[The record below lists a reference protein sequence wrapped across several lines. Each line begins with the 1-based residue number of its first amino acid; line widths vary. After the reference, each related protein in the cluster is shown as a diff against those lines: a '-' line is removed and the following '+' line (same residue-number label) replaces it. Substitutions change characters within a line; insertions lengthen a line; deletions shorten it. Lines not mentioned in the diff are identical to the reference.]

1 MVKMGAFVRFST
13 IGLGAA
19 LALAMVAMPSEAMA
33 AGDNVPDAVIDHVV
47 DGRDLSFQN
56 PITGS
61 TATVIF
67 PEWLVQVPESVPLIG
82 GESINFGITR
92 HLAIMWVVAVLLMVF
107 VSLAARKASMVPK
120 GFYSLVETLVKFV
133 RDELAYKNIA
143 HNADH
148 YVPYL
153 CTAFFFIFALNL
165 MGLVPYSAAATGN
178 LAVTT
183 GLALLTFGMTL
194 YSGMKGQGVVGF
206 WASIVP
212 AGVPLWLYP
221 VMIPVELLGLLTKPF
236 ALCIRL
242 FANMAA
248 GGIVLGFLLGL
259 IFLLPEA
266 SGVVA
271 PISVAFAAGMF
282 FLKIFVSLL
291 QAYIFTML
299 SALFIGMASQPH

>member
-1 MVKMGAFVRFST
+1 MSALVRFST
-13 IGLGAA
+13 IGLVAA
-19 LALAMVAMPSEAMA
+19 LALAIVAMSSEAIA
-33 AGDNVPDAVIDHVV
+33 QGDDSVPDAVMHHVV

-56 PITGS
+56 PVTGAGP
-61 TATVIF
+61 TWMLPQWAKVTI
-67 PEWLVQVPESVPLIG
+67 PESIPLVG
-82 GESINFGITR
+82 GASIDFSPTR
-92 HLAIMWVVAVLLMVF
+92 HLVAMWMVGALLIVF
-107 VSLAARKASMVPK
+107 LSFAARKASIVPR
-120 GFYSLVETLVKFV
+120 GFYSFVEVLVKFV
-133 RDELAYKNIA
+133 RDELAHKNIS
-143 HNADH
+143 HNAEH
-148 YVPYL
+148 FVPYL
-153 CTAFFFIFALNL
+153 CTAFFFIFGMNL
-165 MGLVPYSAAATGN
+165 FGLVPYSATATGN

-194 YSGMKGQGVVGF
+194 YAGMRGQGVVGF
-206 WASIVP
+206 WSAIVP

-221 VMIPVELLGLLTKPF
+221 IMIPVELLGLLTKPF

-259 IFLLPEA
+259 IFLLPEV

-271 PISVAFAAGMF
+271 PISVAFAAGMYL
-282 FLKIFVSLL
+282 LKIFVALL